1 MTNTTAFTTLEPVRY
16 EASFETLADDE
27 AEVTQG
33 LIDALH
39 KIAEKVDKDE
49 GHAFRGVHA
58 KSHGLLF
65 AELVVED
72 VLPLAQAQGVFAK
85 PGRYPAV
92 IRLSTPPGDL
102 LDDKVSTPRGFAIK
116 IIGVEGR
123 RLPGSEGDVTQDFVM
138 INGPTFS
145 APTPGKFLKNLKLL
159 ATTTDVAPGL
169 KKALSATLRGVESL
183 VEKTGHKSST
193 LISMGGHPET
203 NILGETFYSAAALR
217 HGDYMAKLS
226 VAPVSPELVALTN
239 QPVDLDDKPDGI
251 REAVIAHF
259 ARHGGTWELRAQL
272 CTDIDAM
279 PIEDATV
286 QWDEAKSP
294 YVTVARIVAPPQPAW
309 SAARSRAVDDGMAFS
324 PWHGLSAHQPIGSI
338 MRVRKAVYE
347 ASIKFRSA
355 HNGVTIEEPKALT
368 GLPD

>member
-1 MTNTTAFTTLEPVRY
+1 MSITTPYATVQPILYEP
-16 EASFETLADDE
+16 SFETPADDE

-33 LIDALH
+33 LIDSLH

-49 GHAFRGVHA
+49 HHAFRGVHA

-65 AELVVED
+65 AEVTIEN
-72 VLPLAQAQGVFAK
+72 VLPADYAQGLFAQ
-85 PGRYPAV
+85 PGRYAAV

-116 IIGVEGR
+116 VIGVPGA
-123 RLPGSEGDVTQDFVM
+123 RLPGSEADVTQDFVM

-145 APTPGKFLKNLKLL
+145 APTPGKFLKNLKML
-159 ATTTDVAPGL
+159 AATTDVAPGL

-217 HGDYMAKLS
+217 FGDYMAKLS
-226 VAPVSPELVALTN
+226 IVPVSSELKALTD
-239 QPVDLDDKPDGI
+239 QHVDLDEKPNGI
-251 REAVIAHF
+251 RDAVIEHF
-259 ARHGGTWELRAQL
+259 KSHGGTWELRAQL
-272 CTDIDAM
+272 CTDLEAM

-286 QWDEAKSP
+286 QWDEAQSP
-294 YVTVARIVAPPQPAW
+294 YVTVARIVAQPQTGW
-309 SAARSRAVDDGMAFS
+309 SDARAHVVDDSMSFS
-324 PWHGLSAHQPIGSI
+324 PWHGLAAHQPIGSI

-347 ASIKFRSA
+347 ASMKFRAA
-355 HNGVTIEEPKALT
+355 HNNLTIVEPRSLT